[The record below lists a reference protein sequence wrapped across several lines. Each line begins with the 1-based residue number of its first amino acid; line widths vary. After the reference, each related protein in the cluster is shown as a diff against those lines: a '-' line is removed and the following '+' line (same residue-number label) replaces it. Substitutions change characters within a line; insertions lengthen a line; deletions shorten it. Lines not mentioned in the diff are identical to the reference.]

1 MTFDCADPEGLSREH
16 RNQTVRTSDTD
27 GKVIP
32 RVEPQPGAHV
42 EAMSEMTDG
51 GLLMG
56 DELRATSRADDLAQ
70 LERDWMQAQ
79 ARIDELTETGK
90 RAIQRLVQEITNPA
104 EGDDAMPDQQLADV
118 SATAD
123 PGRDDI
129 DHLAKAV

>member
-1 MTFDCADPEGLSREH
+1 
-16 RNQTVRTSDTD
+16 
-27 GKVIP
+27 
-32 RVEPQPGAHV
+32 
-42 EAMSEMTDG
+42 MSEMTDG

-129 DHLAKAV
+129 DHLAKTV